1 MHTHEAQEAI
11 FESLVAR
18 GYTFGLNTEQLTA
31 RQVCKLLEEACEAA
45 KHIEGFSG
53 STDALIDK
61 LHDAARA
68 EFNDL
73 TRWQSY
79 GRIRSYAGLKAELP
93 DVAVTLANTAEA
105 LTWADEYAFDVMA
118 EGVKKA
124 AADVTRGVR
133 KAAEAEVQP

>member
-1 MHTHEAQEAI
+1 MQTHEAQEAI

-18 GYTFGLNTEQLTA
+18 GYTEGLTAEKLTA

-45 KHIEGFSG
+45 RHVEGFSG
-53 STDALIDK
+53 QTDELIAN

-68 EFNDL
+68 EFDDL
-73 TRWQSY
+73 ARWQSY
-79 GRIRSYAGLKAELP
+79 GRIRSYAGLRAELP
-93 DVAVTLANTAEA
+93 DVAVTLANSAEA

-124 AADVTRGVR
+124 AADVMRGR
-133 KAAEAEVQP
+133 RNEE